1 MTTVLAGWTSRN
13 GLGLL
18 MGALLIPGLALGQ
31 LKPVNRT
38 SEAATSAATYDTHKH
53 LTVGVTKFAE
63 ARAALSGFIQ
73 RRAVR
78 VQKQEETPEQ
88 LIAEFALASRDLAPL
103 DSLTAALGF
112 VLENNLNSQDLGG
125 RVGELRA
132 DQQRATTKLADVQ
145 QQLAQP
151 GRTVEE
157 RNALRNDADRATD
170 RLADLSQQ
178 LAGIS
183 SHAGQ
188 AYVTLR
194 LYDEVSFPTGN
205 RRVSFVNMPGVE
217 YGYLRLD
224 NPKVGLTS
232 SAYQGYS
239 LKYLVTRGKSYFNLG
254 VYKPVTSNPTEEEFI
269 NELFVINF
277 GQDFYPRNFGRGRRR
292 YFNLYTSYQ
301 LGGFIVNRN
310 SDKGNEFIP
319 NLNLG
324 LGLEILKTRHVLLDT
339 KASYFVPLNGR
350 SRDLRGVLGQASF
363 NFVF

>member
-1 MTTVLAGWTSRN
+1 MNTRLAVRHSFA
-13 GLGLL
+13 LL
-18 MGALLIPGLALGQ
+18 MGALLMPGLALGQ
-31 LKPVNRT
+31 PKTANRN
-38 SEAATSAATYDTHKH
+38 SEPATSAATYDTQKH

-63 ARAALSGFIQ
+63 ARAVLTGFIQ

-78 VQKQEETPEQ
+78 LQKQEETPEQ
-88 LIAEFALASRDLAPL
+88 LIAEFALASRDLVPL
-103 DSLTAALGF
+103 DSLTATLGF

-132 DQQRATTKLADVQ
+132 DQQRATAQLADLQ
-145 QQLAQP
+145 QQQAQP

-157 RNALRNDADRATD
+157 RNALRKDAERTTE

-178 LAGIS
+178 LAGIDG
-183 SHAGQ
+183 HAGQ

-232 SAYQGYS
+232 PAYQGYS

-254 VYKPVTSNPTEEEFI
+254 VYKPVTNNAAEAEFI

-339 KASYFVPLNGR
+339 KASYFVPLNDR
-350 SRDLRGVLGQASF
+350 SRDLRGLLGQVAF